1 MAKKPTAKPTPKTP
15 APVLPSQ
22 PRVTKPAPQAKTPK
36 QKVTTTPPTKTGPKT
51 PDDIIRDQL
60 FERLRITAQH
70 LRTDANDMKEGTQ
83 QGDVADVAFGA
94 TEVEL
99 AARFAE
105 RGSKEI
111 TQINYALQQL
121 AKGRYGICEN
131 CEAKIN
137 TDRLE
142 ALPYVTMCLKC
153 QRLVEVGDVD
163 EDAVRLRWS
172 KLDAAADT
180 ADDGPTRN
188 ELDALAQ

>member
-1 MAKKPTAKPTPKTP
+1 MAKKPAPKPTPKP
-15 APVLPSQ
+15 AASL
-22 PRVTKPAPQAKTPK
+22 PRVTKPTPPPKPAK
-36 QKVTTTPPTKTGPKT
+36 QKATKTEPKT

-60 FERLRITAQH
+60 IARLQVAAQH
-70 LRTDANDMKEGTQ
+70 LCVDAADMKEGSQ

-111 TQINYALQQL
+111 NQLNYALQQL
-121 AKGRYGICEN
+121 SKGRYGICEN
-131 CEAKIN
+131 CECKIN

-142 ALPYVTMCLKC
+142 ALPYVTMCTKC
-153 QRLVEVGDVD
+153 QKLVEVGDVD
-163 EDAVRLRWS
+163 EEAIRMRWS

-180 ADDGPTRN
+180 ADDGPTQS

>member
-1 MAKKPTAKPTPKTP
+1 MAKKPTPKPAAKPVPKASTP
-15 APVLPSQ
+15 LP
-22 PRVTKPAPQAKTPK
+22 RTTKPTQQPKAAK
-36 QKVTTTPPTKTGPKT
+36 QKVVKTEPRT

-60 FERLRITAQH
+60 VERLQITARH

-105 RGSKEI
+105 RGSKQM

-121 AKGRYGICEN
+121 SRGRYGICEN
-131 CEAKIN
+131 CECKIN

-153 QRLVEVGDVD
+153 QKLVEIGDID
-163 EDAVRLRWS
+163 EDAVRMRWS
-172 KLDAAADT
+172 KLDAAAET
-180 ADDGPTRN
+180 ADDGPSRS